1 VDECAALEKPWDLG
15 SRGFESHSLRLESQ
29 FLTNGTPMAP
39 NLTWTPW
46 SSTACSWLSGGPTYL
61 CGEVESREVHPCV
74 GSNPTPSA

>member
-1 VDECAALEKPWDLG
+1 
-15 SRGFESHSLRLESQ
+15 
-29 FLTNGTPMAP
+29 MAP